1 MLRQPRCSTSKPPS
15 VGPTAVPT
23 LAIAVQSPIARAF
36 CLGSGKAALTSASDV
51 TLAVAAAMPCT
62 PRAKFRISSVGD
74 ESARDRR
81 QREHRDA
88 HDVPAAAAVRSASV
102 AADMMKIAMPRL

>member
-1 MLRQPRCSTSKPPS
+1 MLRQPRCSTSTPPS

-51 TLAVAAAMPCT
+51 TLAVAAAIPCT
-62 PRAKFRISSVGD
+62 ARAKFRISSVGENPHAID
-74 ESARDRR
+74 
-81 QREHRDA
+81 
-88 HDVPAAAAVRSASV
+88 ASV
-102 AADMMKIAMPRL
+102 NTVMPATYQRRRP